1 LKLVLLE
8 FLFLFQYEWK
18 CSICIRGSTNRD
30 VPPSQSFLRAS
41 AAAQQRKQIREQQ
54 QQPQQQQ
61 NQQQQQQQQQVQQ
74 QSAQQQ
80 QKTPQLM
87 QNQQK
92 GLLTQPQKQ
101 QQQQQQQQ
109 QGQGVC
115 NGPPSP
121 KGMAAIINRVAKKQE
136 SFDAGGQRYA
146 IFLLQFHLI
155 F

>member
-1 LKLVLLE
+1 MTLD
-8 FLFLFQYEWK
+8 LFQYEWQ

-61 NQQQQQQQQQVQQ
+61 QQQQT
-74 QSAQQQ
+74 AQQQ
-80 QKTPQLM
+80 QKTPQ

-92 GLLTQPQKQ
+92 QPQPTKQ
-101 QQQQQQQQ
+101 QQQ
-109 QGQGVC
+109 QGVC

-136 SFDAGGQRYA
+136 SFDAGGPRYD
-146 IFLLQFHLI
+146 ILLLLSNGI
-155 F
+155 IPYTPINVVVTCV